1 MTFELTDLL
10 ASSIMFYME
19 NQTAVFAVDAS
30 KGAVVSLEEAGIEA
44 ADEDYFYSLP
54 QWTSRDGFEL
64 LTAFTDNLHA
74 PLARESL
81 KRVLAGGRG
90 VFRNFK
96 KVIKDFP
103 EVERQ
108 WHFFK
113 NKTMGLRINGWY
125 NALRES
131 WGLEKL
137 ELPEEN
143 ETEDLVNS
151 DFIIRPYD
159 YRVDFDGLN
168 SVRLDLEHE
177 FAQNTES
184 PLLGKAVTY
193 LTGKSFSIPAE
204 KRQGF
209 VCCTQDGE
217 ITGCA
222 LYAYAPDDLHT
233 SVLLTDL
240 FVCENY
246 RGLGIGTELLS
257 QCLDSLRKN
266 GVQWVIFF
274 NIVVTRPL
282 ELLLTRYDFKKLG
295 AGYAVKLF

>member
-10 ASSIMFYME
+10 SSSIIFCME
-19 NQTAVFAVDAS
+19 NQTAEFVVDAS
-30 KGAVVSLEEAGIEA
+30 KKAVVSMEEAGIEC
-44 ADEDYFYSLP
+44 ADEEFFYSLP
-54 QWTSRDGFEL
+54 QWTSKDGFEL
-64 LTAFTDNLHA
+64 LAAFTDNLHA

-90 VFRNFK
+90 VFKSFK

-108 WHFFK
+108 WHYYK
-113 NKTMGLRINGWY
+113 NKIMSHRINGWY

-137 ELPEEN
+137 EFSEES
-143 ETEDLVNS
+143 ETEDLINS

-159 YRVDFDGLN
+159 YEVDFKSLE
-168 SVRLDLEHE
+168 SVRQKLEQK
-177 FAQNTES
+177 FAQNAENPILEKVITY
-184 PLLGKAVTY
+184 LLGK
-193 LTGKSFSIPAE
+193 SFFIPAE

-209 VCCTQDGE
+209 VCTTQDGDYAA
-217 ITGCA
+217 CA
-222 LYAYAPDDLHT
+222 LYAAVPEELNKSAY
-233 SVLLTDL
+233 LTDL

-246 RGLGIGTELLS
+246 RGLGIGSELLS
-257 QCLDSLRKN
+257 RCLESLKKN
-266 GVQWVIFF
+266 GIQWVIFF
-274 NIVVTRPL
+274 NMLMTPPL